1 MGASLHPVSSQAAPS
16 GDGGAGSDGV
26 SQSSCAGAA
35 GVVIDSEPGD
45 RGCIL
50 GRRLLWT
57 YHVNMRLA
65 GRHIT
70 RAEILAAAERY
81 ELVESYPDDKYLP
94 SYLVSAVQPTGA
106 FHVLFAVDVDA
117 DHADNRHRL
126 SSSS

>member
-1 MGASLHPVSSQAAPS
+1 MVSGQKLPEDPL
-16 GDGGAGSDGV
+16 GF
-26 SQSSCAGAA
+26 
-35 GVVIDSEPGD
+35 I

-70 RAEILAAAERY
+70 RDEILAAAGRY
-81 ELVESYPDDKYLP
+81 ELVESYPEDKYLT
-94 SYLVSAVQPTGA
+94 SYLVADVQPAGA

-117 DHADNRHRL
+117 DQATIVTAYRPHPDAWAPDLKTRR
-126 SSSS
+126 SQP